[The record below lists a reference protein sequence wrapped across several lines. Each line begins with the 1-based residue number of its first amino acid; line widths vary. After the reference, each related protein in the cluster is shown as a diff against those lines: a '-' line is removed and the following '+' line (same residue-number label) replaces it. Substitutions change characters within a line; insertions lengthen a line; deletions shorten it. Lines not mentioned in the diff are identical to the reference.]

1 MEKSSNSSDSS
12 KSSDVTTIV
21 AVESSTNGRAPCS
34 HQSIVT
40 LSWKFKG
47 SGRSEVINQFIYF
60 LSRRPVVLLVGF
72 GGSIGGSVR
81 YVFRLSFDSILGLL
95 GVFVLVH
102 GFGFFALLLLLLSRI
117 IYGFCGYFNFLWIL
131 LKVQN
136 LTA

>member
-60 LSRRPVVLLVGF
+60 LSRRPVVLLAGF
-72 GGSIGGSVR
+72 GGSVR
-81 YVFRLSFDSILGLL
+81 YVFRLSFDLILGLL

-117 IYGFCGYFNFLWIL
+117 IYGFPPSHSCCI
-131 LKVQN
+131 
-136 LTA
+136 